1 MNHLDVYYRALRE
14 YRALTKENREC
25 RAQRKAIS
33 QANTENDK
41 IVITRNICT
50 VDEDWILAIE
60 KGLVFVEK
68 AIKEERQFIY
78 SNGEVEPIEKVK
90 HVSKDSVQHL
100 AKHSN
105 LITKEQTGKDI
116 IPDQLYSVERLSDYA
131 VYENRFLYMLLC
143 YLRDFVTIRYDKI
156 LDLSNQ
162 YDGVLSINKEI
173 TLPKQKITY
182 KVDLHD
188 ERKDDAYLRESNP
201 SKDIIDRIDL
211 ILKTILAF
219 LASPLMEIVAKAAK
233 LKPPITKTNVL
244 KMDNN
249 FKGAVALYDFII
261 AYDKP
266 GFTTEKSIN
275 ELPRFSETVADE
287 FSEAGALLT
296 FLVYEYGLGLED
308 TLKNRF
314 DANEDKRRA
323 EHIRQKEEQLLLLKR
338 RLSHMEISPDEYI
351 FELEKQLKLVQN
363 ENRQIAPL
371 RNRVEELKQIETDLT
386 NEIKSLKDESEAI
399 REQIQANEAKHAQEI
414 EAMKLECN
422 ERINENLSKH
432 EEEMRKLEKNF
443 NTYLE
448 ELKANMRE
456 KENEFNNKLSQ
467 ANQTIRERDE
477 ALEALRAE
485 RDALKEENRVS
496 EARIKALRLAKG
508 ERYEDDEFTDH
519 ESFDELEMELEAFV
533 KFYEDRWGKAKKK
546 IRKKLLNYQSLKG
559 QNRQDNEP

>member
-182 KVDLHD
+182 K
-188 ERKDDAYLRESNP
+188 ESP
-201 SKDIIDRIDL
+201 
-211 ILKTILAF
+211 
-219 LASPLMEIVAKAAK
+219 
-233 LKPPITKTNVL
+233 
-244 KMDNN
+244 
-249 FKGAVALYDFII
+249 
-261 AYDKP
+261 
-266 GFTTEKSIN
+266 
-275 ELPRFSETVADE
+275 
-287 FSEAGALLT
+287 
-296 FLVYEYGLGLED
+296 
-308 TLKNRF
+308 
-314 DANEDKRRA
+314 
-323 EHIRQKEEQLLLLKR
+323 
-338 RLSHMEISPDEYI
+338 
-351 FELEKQLKLVQN
+351 
-363 ENRQIAPL
+363 
-371 RNRVEELKQIETDLT
+371 
-386 NEIKSLKDESEAI
+386 
-399 REQIQANEAKHAQEI
+399 
-414 EAMKLECN
+414 
-422 ERINENLSKH
+422 
-432 EEEMRKLEKNF
+432 
-443 NTYLE
+443 
-448 ELKANMRE
+448 
-456 KENEFNNKLSQ
+456 
-467 ANQTIRERDE
+467 
-477 ALEALRAE
+477 
-485 RDALKEENRVS
+485 
-496 EARIKALRLAKG
+496 
-508 ERYEDDEFTDH
+508 
-519 ESFDELEMELEAFV
+519 
-533 KFYEDRWGKAKKK
+533 
-546 IRKKLLNYQSLKG
+546 
-559 QNRQDNEP
+559 